1 MEVNLTDIEL
11 NDIIASGALASTSW
25 SEIVLKLTI
34 AGIELAHDVFLLFL
48 ASFLLYTKN
57 NLHKL
62 ILDELSTSDSLD
74 NFFKDVTTSCL
85 IYDMKRIHKSTFE
98 VHSLAKIVY
107 AYKPLAQTYVS
118 KEECTAR
125 ATALISVIA
134 KKFPET
140 IWVFYCKNKQTL
152 WKEDYKFCTSLMHYF
167 LQLAQANDSR
177 CDFDA
182 MFNKMSNDQYAMM
195 NTNAFMN

>member
-11 NDIIASGALASTSW
+11 NDIIASGALVSTSW

-34 AGIELAHDVFLLFL
+34 TGIELTYDVFLLFL

-74 NFFKDVTTSCL
+74 NFFKDVITSCL

-98 VHSLAKIVY
+98 VHSRAKIIY
-107 AYKPLAQTYVS
+107 AYSAAYNTYKSLA
-118 KEECTAR
+118 
-125 ATALISVIA
+125 
-134 KKFPET
+134 
-140 IWVFYCKNKQTL
+140 
-152 WKEDYKFCTSLMHYF
+152 
-167 LQLAQANDSR
+167 
-177 CDFDA
+177 
-182 MFNKMSNDQYAMM
+182 
-195 NTNAFMN
+195 